1 MTHYFDL
8 IDAAIY
14 LLPVTAA
21 VSFLAVLTIRSL
33 PRFSH

>member
-14 LLPVTAA
+14 LLPIIAA
-21 VSFLAVLTIRSL
+21 VSFLAVFAIRSL
-33 PRFSH
+33 PRFA